1 MSEEDYTICI
11 ICWHN
16 ESERKGMVLDA
27 EGHAMAYDYRNID
40 EQLQETGCH
49 EGHLVAVEVSWRNG
63 FPLARMLHAPTVQED
78 AEWRETLESVHHKNQ
93 LEQELR
99 KEERR
104 GYTNSRGQR
113 GTSLFVR

>member
-1 MSEEDYTICI
+1 MSEDYIPCI

-16 ESERKGMVLDA
+16 DSERKGMVLDA

-49 EGHLVAVEVSWRNG
+49 EGHIVAAEISWRNG
-63 FPLARMLHAPTVQED
+63 FGLARMLHCPTREE
-78 AEWRETLESVHHKNQ
+78 AEEFGDVLRDVYQKNQ
-93 LEQELR
+93 IEQELR
-99 KEERR
+99 KAERR